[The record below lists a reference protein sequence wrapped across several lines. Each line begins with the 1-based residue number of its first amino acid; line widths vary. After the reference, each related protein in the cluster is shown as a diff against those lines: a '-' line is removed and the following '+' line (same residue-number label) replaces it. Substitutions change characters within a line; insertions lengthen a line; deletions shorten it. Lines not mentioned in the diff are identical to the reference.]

1 MTAPSTAPPR
11 LDGHQSPRLRAASAS
26 RQVPARHRGRIAAGA
41 ALLVVSAILAMLV
54 YGSLGDRMAVLAA
67 AAEVRPG
74 EVIETADLRVV
85 RVAAESDVATV
96 AASRMGDVVG
106 KRAAVGL
113 APGSLLA
120 PSSVT
125 DGPPVTPGSTVI
137 GAVVKPGQYPIG
149 LRPGDAVVVLV
160 AADGGESAGGV
171 DAVIVSVSSR
181 TGAEGTAIALGVPSA
196 SAPSLARAGAQ
207 GRLVLMQPVR

>member
-1 MTAPSTAPPR
+1 
-11 LDGHQSPRLRAASAS
+11 
-26 RQVPARHRGRIAAGA
+26 
-41 ALLVVSAILAMLV
+41 
-54 YGSLGDRMAVLAA
+54 VL
-67 AAEVRPG
+67 
-74 EVIETADLRVV
+74 
-85 RVAAESDVATV
+85 
-96 AASRMGDVVG
+96 
-106 KRAAVGL
+106 
-113 APGSLLA
+113 
-120 PSSVT
+120 
-125 DGPPVTPGSTVI
+125 
-137 GAVVKPGQYPIG
+137 PGQYPIG